1 MALLRDPHMTPTAAM
16 GWWAWWDQG
25 LYQRAAVAWAHGVTD
40 PVFHWYLP
48 GYPLLGAMFVHL
60 TPADP
65 FMLPDLA
72 CLIGT
77 LWLFCGI
84 VSCLLDISPPPLRV
98 PMACCLFVASTV
110 LPFRTLWSWVVPWTT
125 TPETLAIYGT
135 LFGAIRLIERAER
148 RDAFLIGFASV
159 AIAGFRPADAAV
171 VVLFVAVVTV
181 PVLFSRRPRRLS
193 LPAAALCGALTPLV
207 VLGGAYLVVWG
218 PRLSGYLVL
227 SNQIGF
233 EPRLLALRWVTLMID
248 PRPLYPDGHGFAA
261 VFFWILPGI
270 VGMAAT
276 LVVVRSALRP
286 AHLLIVGTV
295 AADVI
300 LFLIYRDLH
309 PTGLWQFGNYH
320 YFKWTLPLFAVYA
333 LRLVMIAL
341 KRERRRPAAIAVGC
355 LTVPLLF
362 FWRADLS
369 RIEPLPPAADAS
381 TVTLMSGLSPID
393 MMVLVPGHGVDGA
406 TTIEGSAT
414 TSSEAQLRSGFD
426 FVIYNAGDMLRIA
439 PLRRLP
445 AAPTTIRFAAGTVA
459 GRDSPPVL
467 IRQTIRWG
475 LPYWLA
481 GQ

>member
-181 PVLFSRRPRRLS
+181 PVLFSRRPPSEPARGSAVRCAYTACGPRWRLS
-193 LPAAALCGALTPLV
+193 RGLGSKAQRLPGAL
-207 VLGGAYLVVWG
+207 
-218 PRLSGYLVL
+218 
-227 SNQIGF
+227 
-233 EPRLLALRWVTLMID
+233 EPD
-248 PRPLYPDGHGFAA
+248 
-261 VFFWILPGI
+261 
-270 VGMAAT
+270 
-276 LVVVRSALRP
+276 
-286 AHLLIVGTV
+286 
-295 AADVI
+295 
-300 LFLIYRDLH
+300 
-309 PTGLWQFGNYH
+309 
-320 YFKWTLPLFAVYA
+320 
-333 LRLVMIAL
+333 
-341 KRERRRPAAIAVGC
+341 
-355 LTVPLLF
+355 
-362 FWRADLS
+362 
-369 RIEPLPPAADAS
+369 
-381 TVTLMSGLSPID
+381 
-393 MMVLVPGHGVDGA
+393 
-406 TTIEGSAT
+406 
-414 TSSEAQLRSGFD
+414 
-426 FVIYNAGDMLRIA
+426 
-439 PLRRLP
+439 
-445 AAPTTIRFAAGTVA
+445 RF
-459 GRDSPPVL
+459 
-467 IRQTIRWG
+467 
-475 LPYWLA
+475 
-481 GQ
+481 